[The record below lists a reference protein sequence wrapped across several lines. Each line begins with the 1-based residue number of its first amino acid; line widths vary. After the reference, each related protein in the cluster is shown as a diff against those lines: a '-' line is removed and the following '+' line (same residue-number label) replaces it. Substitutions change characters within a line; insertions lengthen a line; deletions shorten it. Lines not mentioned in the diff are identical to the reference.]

1 MLQMHEAQMSSASQL
16 RWGLSQRQLNMIAL
30 GLVDKARA
38 AYAIPVT
45 HVISRQRAV
54 DLAAA
59 PFRAT

>member
-16 RWGLSQRQLNMIAL
+16 RRGLSQRKLNMIAL
-30 GLVDKARA
+30 GLVDNARA
-38 AYAIPVT
+38 AYPIPVT

-54 DLAAA
+54 DSAAA